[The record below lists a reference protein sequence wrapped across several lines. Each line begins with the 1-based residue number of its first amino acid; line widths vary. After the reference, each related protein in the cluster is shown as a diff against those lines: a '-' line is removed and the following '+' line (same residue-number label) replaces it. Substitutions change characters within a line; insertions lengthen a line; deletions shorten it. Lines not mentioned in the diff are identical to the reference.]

1 MHLTPTQGVLEAYNN
16 HDYIQGMIAPGSEL
30 VRQTRWTAGDVPL
43 TAIAEWDGWS
53 TIIVSLPEGGG
64 PGAVIFNQ
72 NFHPR
77 WRSSAGVVTHTRRGN
92 LALRLSGPS
101 APGATI
107 RLRFRDEDSI
117 FGKRVSRVSAWI
129 YLAAAAA
136 VSAPLLRRRR
146 KPGAAPDE
154 RLLTRAS

>member
-77 WRSSAGVVTHTRRGN
+77 WRS
-92 LALRLSGPS
+92 
-101 APGATI
+101 
-107 RLRFRDEDSI
+107 
-117 FGKRVSRVSAWI
+117 
-129 YLAAAAA
+129 
-136 VSAPLLRRRR
+136 
-146 KPGAAPDE
+146 
-154 RLLTRAS
+154 